1 MSKTIGKILILV
13 GFLDY
18 ALAIFEQPLIHKYSP
33 LLLWTLG
40 VLFIVP
46 MRTYI
51 KFADTLS
58 TSMGKAFSWC
68 IVILMGGTVYEVIM
82 AYVFNKPTLWNFDF
96 SMQMYGAILM
106 MSGAYCLATES
117 HVRGDVI
124 YRLFKPTTQGWIDL
138 VLYFIFFF
146 PGVMALA
153 FYGYEYAALAW
164 KIKETSWSSPAQIQI
179 YMVKSMIPAAG
190 ILLIIQGIS
199 EVFRSAICI
208 QTGHWP
214 ARMVVAEE
222 TEKILMRTAQDE
234 DQKDVI

>member
-1 MSKTIGKILILV
+1 MRS
-13 GFLDY
+13 
-18 ALAIFEQPLIHKYSP
+18 
-33 LLLWTLG
+33 
-40 VLFIVP
+40 FIS
-46 MRTYI
+46 
-51 KFADTLS
+51 FADHLS
-58 TSMGKAFSWC
+58 TSIGKAFSWC

-82 AYVFNKPTLWNFDF
+82 AYVFNAPTLWNFDF

-124 YRLFKPTTQGWIDL
+124 YRLFKPKTQGWIDL

-146 PGVMALA
+146 PGVLALT
-153 FYGYEYAALAW
+153 FYGYDYAALAW

-179 YMVKSMIPAAG
+179 YMVKAMIPAAG
-190 ILLIIQGIS
+190 VTLTIQGIS
-199 EVFRSAICI
+199 EVFRSIICI

-222 TEKILMRTAQDE
+222 TEKILMRTSQDE
-234 DQKDVI
+234 DQKYAI

>member
-1 MSKTIGKILILV
+1 MRS
-13 GFLDY
+13 F
-18 ALAIFEQPLIHKYSP
+18 IF
-33 LLLWTLG
+33 
-40 VLFIVP
+40 
-46 MRTYI
+46 
-51 KFADTLS
+51 FADHLS
-58 TSMGKAFSWC
+58 TSIGKAFSWC

-82 AYVFNKPTLWNFDF
+82 AYVFNAPTLWNFDF

-124 YRLFKPTTQGWIDL
+124 YRLFKPRTQGWVDL

-146 PGVMALA
+146 PGVLALT
-153 FYGYEYAALAW
+153 FYGYDYAALAW

-179 YMVKSMIPAAG
+179 YMVKAMIPAAG
-190 ILLIIQGIS
+190 VTLTIQGIS
-199 EVFRSAICI
+199 EVFRSIICI

-222 TEKILMRTAQDE
+222 TEKILMRTSQDE
-234 DQKDVI
+234 DQKDAI